1 MEQKKQKKETERE
14 ENKQKSEDTR
24 KEGNNQQA
32 NKGVTGFYRP
42 VNQDGASVPSKVRQS
57 STKTLHP
64 TQSQP
69 PA

>member
-1 MEQKKQKKETERE
+1 MEEKNEETERE
-14 ENKQKSEDTR
+14 ENEQKSEDTR
-24 KEGNNQQA
+24 EEGNNQQA

-42 VNQDGASVPSKVRQS
+42 VNQDGASLSSKVRQS